1 MIKLFDPVNYKIDTS
16 AFSNIL
22 HDTVVEEFE
31 KEFSKYV
38 GAKYACSINSAT
50 NAIFLIFLNKREK
63 VNVPSMI
70 PPVVLNGLIT
80 SGNKINFID
89 DVNWIGGSYILHD
102 FGDYRVIDSAQRVD
116 RNQFKNEANP
126 NDLMFFSH
134 YPTKPVGS
142 CDGGMIVSD
151 DPDKIRWLKE
161 ATMNGMSFSENNW
174 DRSIKFPGYK
184 MYMNSVQAFIANENL
199 KKLDQNKQK
208 LEEIRNYYNSE
219 FGIEN
224 SSDHLY
230 RIEVKNNKEFIQ
242 LMAKSDIVCGIHY
255 VPMHLN
261 PIYTEGQKFNCIDSE
276 KVGSKTVSLPFHP
289 NLNLEDASAVVK
301 QTKKLWKK

>member
-1 MIKLFDPVNYKIDTS
+1 MIKLFDPDTYNIDLS
-16 AFSNIL
+16 DFSNIL
-22 HDTVVEEFE
+22 HDEIVLEFE
-31 KEFSKYV
+31 KNFCEYV
-38 GAKYACSINSAT
+38 GAKHACSINSAT
-50 NAIFLIFLNKREK
+50 NAIFLLFLSKGES

-70 PPVVLNGLIT
+70 PPVVLNALIT
-80 SGNKINFID
+80 SGNRINFTD
-89 DVNWIGGSYILHD
+89 DVTWIGGSYILHD
-102 FGDYRVIDSAQRVD
+102 FGNYKVIDSAQRVERD
-116 RNQFKNEANP
+116 QFRKEANP
-126 NDLMFFSH
+126 SDLMFFSH

-184 MYMNSVQAFIANENL
+184 MYMNSIQAFIANENL
-199 KKLDQNKQK
+199 KKLDQNKEK
-208 LEEIRNYYNSE
+208 LKEIRNYYNSE
-219 FGIEN
+219 LGIEN

-230 RIEVKNNKEFIQ
+230 RIEVKSNREFIQ

-255 VPMHLN
+255 APMHLN

-276 KVGSKTVSLPFHP
+276 KAGSKTVSLPFHP
-289 NLNLEDASAVVK
+289 NLDLEDASTVLK
-301 QTKKLWKK
+301 QTKRLWKK